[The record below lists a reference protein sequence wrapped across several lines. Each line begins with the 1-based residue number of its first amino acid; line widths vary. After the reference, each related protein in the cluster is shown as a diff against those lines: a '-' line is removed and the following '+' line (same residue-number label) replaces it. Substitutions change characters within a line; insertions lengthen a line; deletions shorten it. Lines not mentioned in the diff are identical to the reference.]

1 MPKPDVLAIAV
12 AGVLASLAVAADTP
26 PEPKDTAHRACSL
39 NGRWCVEWQESSPG
53 PTRVETVRV
62 TEHPAEKKG
71 NASWSTS
78 FRISGSLAVTNDG
91 ACVIDLATSS
101 NLLPDET
108 KPDDPAFVFHC
119 KDSTARVL
127 SLRQFITD
135 FESLP
140 RSTTHRVWAESFGL
154 DEHDRLVVNTKEG
167 RTVLIDPHTGKPV
180 QGSYAH

>member
-1 MPKPDVLAIAV
+1 MPKFDVLAIAV
-12 AGVLASLAVAADTP
+12 AGVLASFAVAADTP
-26 PEPKDTAHRACSL
+26 PEPKDSANHACSL
-39 NGRWCVEWQESSPG
+39 NGRWCVEWQAASPG
-53 PTRVETVRV
+53 RTRAETVRV
-62 TEHPAEKKG
+62 IERAAEGKG
-71 NASWSTS
+71 KTSWSTS
-78 FRISGSLAVTNDG
+78 FQVLGSLAVTNDG
-91 ACVIDLATSS
+91 TCVIDLATSS
-101 NLLPDET
+101 NLLPREA

-119 KDSTARVL
+119 KGNTAQVL

-167 RTVLIDPHTGKPV
+167 RAVLVDPHTGKPV